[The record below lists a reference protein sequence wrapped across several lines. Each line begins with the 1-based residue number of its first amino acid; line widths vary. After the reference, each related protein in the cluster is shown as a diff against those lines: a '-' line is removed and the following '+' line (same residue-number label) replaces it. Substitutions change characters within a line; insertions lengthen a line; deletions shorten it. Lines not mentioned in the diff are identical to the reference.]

1 MTMSREL
8 KVKLASAMRIAKIH
22 TVIDM
27 DIIKNDE
34 EAILLISLLQSY
46 GNSPAG
52 FLYHSPGRAKSQERP
67 PDAVLCHPDI
77 GLLVIDA
84 KSHPIN
90 EIEGVEAGNIFV
102 RYQGRIH
109 PKNVIQQ
116 VENQMFE
123 IRGDALRIIRDERLL
138 PLTNAMVAFPNISES
153 EWVAEG
159 YDRCHPTLT
168 LLFKDQ
174 LETQNRLKQRVGR
187 LVEETQKKSK
197 KDKPLIPDQ
206 IELIFKVFGNSS
218 VINENK
224 RGVRNNVRENSR
236 GCYIDEM
243 VALDK
248 YLSKEQQDLSRMSF
262 DDSPRLIRGVA
273 GSGKSVVLANIAAR
287 YLIRRLDS
295 IEDQLFPPEPPSIA
309 VVCFNR
315 ALVDFLKQK
324 IRYAFRE
331 QTLNEDIPTDVL
343 LVKNLNGLMYSL
355 IYERGWPI
363 EYIRIGNQE
372 SIDSVDL
379 ANQYREQIK
388 QFEAEN
394 KDYYHSLCFDAIFV
408 DEGQDLESE
417 EFKLLLDLIRPN
429 EVTGEKPI
437 IIFYDDAQNVYGRS
451 RPTWKDVGINVVGER
466 SYVMRECFRN
476 TRQIVELAF
485 NVLLG
490 SQSPPSE
497 RVRTR
502 TYADVNYLQER
513 GVIEEAGDHIRVKF
527 AEREDIK
534 PIIQEFNN
542 RDEEINWLV
551 EELSQLIVGEEV
563 RTEDILVLMD
573 SPTYFNHELLK
584 EKLLGKID
592 GLEFIEPFGSNK
604 DKDRYIFQAGKLTIS
619 TIYGAKGYDAPIVF
633 LAGIDRIRTDKEGRA
648 AFYVAA
654 TRAKMFLY
662 LSGIKQQYSLLDEAR
677 KVWYL
682 L

>member
-1 MTMSREL
+1 
-8 KVKLASAMRIAKIH
+8 MRNAKIH
-22 TVIDM
+22 TVIDL

-34 EAILLISLLQSY
+34 EAILLTSLLKAY

-52 FLYHSPGRAKSQERP
+52 FLYHSPGRARSQERP

-90 EIEGVEAGNIFV
+90 EIDGVEAGSIFV
-102 RYQGRIH
+102 RYQGRSH
-109 PKNVIQQ
+109 PKNVVQQ

-123 IRGDALRIIRDERLL
+123 IRGDALNIIRDERLL
-138 PLTNAMVAFPNISES
+138 PLTNSMVAFPNISES
-153 EWVAEG
+153 EWVAAG

-197 KDKPLIPDQ
+197 KDKPLVPDQ
-206 IELIFKVFGNSS
+206 VELIFKVFGNSS
-218 VINENK
+218 VINEK
-224 RGVRNNVRENSR
+224 QRRVRNNINENSI

-243 VALDK
+243 IALDK
-248 YLSKEQQDLSRMSF
+248 YLSKEQQELSRMTF

-287 YLIRRLDS
+287 YLLRRLDS
-295 IEDQLFPPEPPSIA
+295 IEDQLFPKERPSIA

-315 ALVDFLKQK
+315 ALVNFLKQK
-324 IRYAFRE
+324 IRYAYRE
-331 QTLNEDIPTDVL
+331 QTLDEDIPSDVL
-343 LVKNLNGLMYSL
+343 LVRNLNRLMYSL
-355 IYERGWPI
+355 SHERGWPI
-363 EYIRIGNQE
+363 DYIRIGDQE
-372 SIDSVDL
+372 SKDGVEI

-394 KDYYHSLCFDAIFV
+394 KNYYHSLCFDAIFV

-417 EFKLLLDLIRPN
+417 EFKLLLDLLRPN
-429 EVTGEKPI
+429 EVSGEKPI
-437 IIFYDDAQNVYGRS
+437 IIFYDDAQNVYGRP

-485 NVLLG
+485 NILLG
-490 SQSPPSE
+490 SQSQPSE

-502 TYADVNYLQER
+502 TYADINYLQER

-527 AEREDIK
+527 AEREDKKPDIK
-534 PIIQEFNN
+534 EFDN
-542 RDEEINWLV
+542 RDEEINWLA
-551 EELSQLIVGEEV
+551 EELSHLIVDEDV
-563 RTEDILVLMD
+563 RTEDILVLMN
-573 SPTYFNHELLK
+573 SPVNFNYELLK
-584 EKLLGKID
+584 DKLIERIEN
-592 GLEFIEPFGSNK
+592 LEFIEPFGGNNK
-604 DKDRYIFQAGKLTIS
+604 DKDRYIFEAGKLTIS
-619 TIYGAKGYDAPIVF
+619 TIHGAKGYDAPIVF
-633 LAGIDRIRTDKEGRA
+633 LAGIDMIRTDKEGRA

-662 LSGIKQQYSLLDEAR
+662 LSGIKSGYSLLDEAR
-677 KVWYL
+677 KVWHML
-682 L
+682 